1 MSPGDLPPGAATSAV
16 VHPRDGGDESERPT
30 KHQRILA
37 FFEHED
43 QPNETQFDSED
54 LDELESYDFDLDET
68 DDSSHTDA
76 ELLEQ
81 LCLPFSTLE
90 PSLPDHELLRLDLIA
105 DQLEIKRVRNM
116 GVLIPANEFDFKGEK
131 PKC

>member
-1 MSPGDLPPGAATSAV
+1 MSQRDLQSISV
-16 VHPRDGGDESERPT
+16 Y
-30 KHQRILA
+30 LL

-76 ELLEQ
+76 EILEQ

-90 PSLPDHELLRLDLIA
+90 PSLPDHELLRLEPDCRPVGNQA
-105 DQLEIKRVRNM
+105 S
-116 GVLIPANEFDFKGEK
+116 
-131 PKC
+131 